1 MDCKQL
7 LLYSPS
13 RCHHCGAYQNIVKR
27 GLIFSAPV
35 IASISAAV
43 ALLVAIWP
51 YYVDAFVEK
60 RAELYVEILSLN
72 EGNEGVAELLVR
84 NDGRKSGVIDRLVF
98 SAENTDETVCEVLEF
113 KISKERVIKPYEETI
128 VVTDAS
134 SSLPRFPLL
143 PPITETQ
150 KENASYCKVGIVAIS
165 KSTDVYIS
173 NSEFYCE
180 M

>member
-7 LLYSPS
+7 LLYSSS
-13 RCHHCGAYQNIVKR
+13 RCHHCGSYQNVVKR
-27 GLIFSAPV
+27 SLIFSAPV
-35 IASISAAV
+35 IASLSAAV

-51 YYVDAFVEK
+51 YYVDSFVEK
-60 RAELYVEILSLN
+60 RAELYVEILTL
-72 EGNEGVAELLVR
+72 NEGVAELLVR

-98 SAENTDETVCEVLEF
+98 STENVDETVCEILEF
-113 KISKERVIKPYEETI
+113 KISKERVIKPNEETI

-143 PPITETQ
+143 PPLTKTQ
-150 KENASYCKVGIVAIS
+150 KENASYCRVGVVAIS

-173 NSEFYCE
+173 NSEFYCD
-180 M
+180 MQP